1 MATPLIN
8 PLRVQGG
15 TFYSFSSAVKDI
27 QKTFTDDDARFVFS
41 KFALLNIPDV
51 ATPTVTNR
59 ENYIVW
65 EALGS
70 IAGGGTSS
78 VPVSTINTD
87 NNINIAQSFENY
99 VLNFEE
105 LILKGYNTL
114 GRAYDPAELYTTSE
128 RIFWRWMAQLN
139 AIRFRNAS
147 TTTESTAS
155 LRYTE
160 EDETEYYKRVVK
172 YIGDIDV
179 VNNVSRGGHAY
190 SEVYVNV
197 PTQHGNT
204 PTILWKTF
212 TDNNYAPGRQ
222 WNGTSEY
229 IDGRDSGS
237 NHPNGLDLRA
247 FYDDDD
253 QDYYESYT
261 SFGNVSNVNLY
272 TKASGGVSEK
282 AVRLS
287 RMDGAVLD
295 FEPYSYTDIVNDG
308 TITSISEYN
317 MTDKAEDFTFNAA
330 LVYYDTYSASNPT
343 DKATNLYGILI
354 LDDYVN
360 SGSGESY
367 LKRFDKFKPNKVTKL
382 NGNGYSLKLDIRF
395 DTSISNSGVET
406 LINDY
411 NTFSMDLF
419 IDSSTRMQEAAEMF
433 LDTELDVI
441 DIKER
446 LTKLENFMFSQA
458 QIDELSQRISL
469 LEQSLV
475 NAKLAFS
482 SSSTLLDLINKNAD
496 NINQIL
502 SGNLSVN
509 LTYNTDVL
517 YQGDGILL
525 DKSVPN
531 QVKIVNKN
539 QGYTNFSVCKNSV
552 TVYNPQKTLKSTANN
567 GINPNSLEDNNIL
580 VLGAYTNYFK
590 QLNDSHENVNALS
603 GIEIFQDDLY
613 INIDDASSWKKGQ
626 SFRIVFADPIDIN
639 NFTIYIKTDS
649 VNKFGSGIFGTTV
662 GTIIPSMLISDRP
675 IIDII
680 CTDESLYKFNIDII
694 R

>member
-1 MATPLIN
+1 
-8 PLRVQGG
+8 
-15 TFYSFSSAVKDI
+15 
-27 QKTFTDDDARFVFS
+27 
-41 KFALLNIPDV
+41 
-51 ATPTVTNR
+51 
-59 ENYIVW
+59 
-65 EALGS
+65 
-70 IAGGGTSS
+70 
-78 VPVSTINTD
+78 
-87 NNINIAQSFENY
+87 
-99 VLNFEE
+99 
-105 LILKGYNTL
+105 
-114 GRAYDPAELYTTSE
+114 
-128 RIFWRWMAQLN
+128 
-139 AIRFRNAS
+139 
-147 TTTESTAS
+147 
-155 LRYTE
+155 
-160 EDETEYYKRVVK
+160 
-172 YIGDIDV
+172 
-179 VNNVSRGGHAY
+179 
-190 SEVYVNV
+190 
-197 PTQHGNT
+197 
-204 PTILWKTF
+204 
-212 TDNNYAPGRQ
+212 
-222 WNGTSEY
+222 
-229 IDGRDSGS
+229 
-237 NHPNGLDLRA
+237 
-247 FYDDDD
+247 
-253 QDYYESYT
+253 
-261 SFGNVSNVNLY
+261 
-272 TKASGGVSEK
+272 
-282 AVRLS
+282 
-287 RMDGAVLD
+287 
-295 FEPYSYTDIVNDG
+295 
-308 TITSISEYN
+308 

-330 LVYYDTYSASNPT
+330 LVYYDTYSASNPS

-360 SGSGESY
+360 SGAGASY
-367 LKRFDKFKPNKVTKL
+367 LKRFDKFKPNRITKL

-419 IDSSTRMQEAAEMF
+419 IDASTRMQEAAEMF
-433 LDTELDVI
+433 LDTEIDVI
-441 DIKER
+441 DIKDR

-458 QIDELSQRISL
+458 QIDELSQRISI
-469 LEQSLV
+469 LEQSLI

-482 SSSTLLDLINKNAD
+482 SSSTILDLINKNAD

-539 QGYTNFSVCKNSV
+539 QGYTNFSICKNSS
-552 TVYNPQKTLKSTANN
+552 TIYNPQKTLKSTANN
-567 GINPNSLEDNNIL
+567 GIDPNSLADNNIL

-613 INIDDASSWKKGQ
+613 INIDDTNSWQKGQ

-649 VNKFGSGIFGTTV
+649 ANKLGSGIFGITV
-662 GTIIPSMLISDRP
+662 GTVIPSMLISDRP